1 MLWCRFSTASL
12 ISSSSGSEV
21 LSVADLLDHFA
32 DASISVDLLQEIVSG
47 DEARVP
53 TFTRRV
59 HLLLQGTT
67 EDLRDLRAAHPTH
80 GRQHRTVVDVG
91 EERATRRR
99 LRAPAGQLQ
108 DLLLARPIWERH
120 LHQPI
125 QAAGSHQRRVDG
137 VGTDGGAD
145 DEEAREVLEPVELL
159 TEGRPQSRRGL
170 ARLRGRKEMLQG
182 ERVSLIEENHAPALV
197 LGHGEDLR
205 EQLARVRAE
214 LRGEV
219 HEFQMIENGRRLRG
233 QGAGEHGL
241 ARAGRPVEE
250 HALRGPDPPLA
261 VELGVGE
268 RGAEAPHDGLGL
280 AQPADLRE
288 GGLGLHL
295 YQTAPREV
303 TIILPPLAEA
313 LLDAALNRPL
323 LAVP

>member
-59 HLLLQGTT
+59 HLLLQGAT

-159 TEGRPQSRRGL
+159 TEGRPQPRRASRACAG
-170 ARLRGRKEMLQG
+170 
-182 ERVSLIEENHAPALV
+182 
-197 LGHGEDLR
+197 
-205 EQLARVRAE
+205 
-214 LRGEV
+214 
-219 HEFQMIENGRRLRG
+219 GRRCSRES
-233 QGAGEHGL
+233 AL
-241 ARAGRPVEE
+241 ASSRKTTPRPWSLATERISGSSSPVF
-250 HALRGPDPPLA
+250 GPNF
-261 VELGVGE
+261 
-268 RGAEAPHDGLGL
+268 
-280 AQPADLRE
+280 
-288 GGLGLHL
+288 
-295 YQTAPREV
+295 EV
-303 TIILPPLAEA
+303 
-313 LLDAALNRPL
+313 RFMSFR
-323 LAVP
+323 